1 MFSARE
7 ERIGNVD
14 IKTNS
19 VHFYVQRNSPLKVSD
34 VVIPWNVV
42 KLNVGDAMKPSGVF
56 IAPVAGI
63 YHFEF
68 SGLTG
73 NTVADGKLDVDL
85 QKGGINIGR
94 AYTKNRA
101 DLSSGL
107 SLTASLDLKA
117 NDEVQLYKLG
127 EGELFDDPAVQ
138 FSHFTG
144 WLVEQHF

>member
-1 MFSARE
+1 M
-7 ERIGNVD
+7 
-14 IKTNS
+14 
-19 VHFYVQRNSPLKVSD
+19 QRNSPLTDSD

-56 IAPVAGI
+56 IAPVDGI

-73 NTVADGKLDVDL
+73 NVGAGKLDVDL
-85 QKGGINIGR
+85 QKEGINIGR
-94 AYTKNRA
+94 AYTKNLA
-101 DLSSGL
+101 DVSSGV
-107 SLTASLDLKA
+107 SLTASLDLKV
-117 NDEVQLYKLG
+117 NDKVQLFKLEDG
-127 EGELFDDPAVQ
+127 VLFDDPGVQ